1 MNKRNSVIAVV
12 AVVLVFFVYLSLN
25 QDEPEYTDIV
35 SGNGRI
41 EAVELNI
48 ATKIAGRL
56 EQVWVNDGDFVL
68 SGDKLA
74 QLDTSSLQAELHQA
88 QAQQKQANT
97 AITTAKSQI
106 KQRQAEQQATV
117 ALVKQRQAELELA
130 EKRLQRIRSLAEQG
144 SVSTQDL
151 DDARAA
157 VVSTESA
164 VAAAKS
170 QLAASE
176 AAIQTA
182 RSQLANTEAAAEAAA
197 ATLER
202 VQTQIDDSLL
212 LAPRDGR
219 IQYLIARPGEV
230 VAAGGRV
237 INMVDVSDVYMTVF
251 LPTTTIGKISLGSD
265 ARIVLDALP
274 EVNIPA
280 QVSFISDV
288 AQFTPKTVETRE
300 EREKLMFRVRVSINK
315 ALLQQHLEQVKTG
328 LPGVAYIKFDSR
340 PAWPEALQTELN

>member
-12 AVVLVFFVYLSLN
+12 VIVLAFFIYLSVN
-25 QDEPEYTDIV
+25 QDEPEYTEIV

-41 EAVELNI
+41 EAVEINI

-97 AITTAKSQI
+97 AITTAESQI
-106 KQRQAEQQATV
+106 NQRQAEQQATV

-157 VVSTESA
+157 VVSSESA

-219 IQYLIARPGEV
+219 VQYLIARPGEV

-237 INMVDVSDVYMTVF
+237 INMVDVSDVYMTLF
-251 LPTTTIGKISLGSD
+251 LPTTAIGKISLGSE

-340 PAWPEALQTELN
+340 SAWPEALQTELN